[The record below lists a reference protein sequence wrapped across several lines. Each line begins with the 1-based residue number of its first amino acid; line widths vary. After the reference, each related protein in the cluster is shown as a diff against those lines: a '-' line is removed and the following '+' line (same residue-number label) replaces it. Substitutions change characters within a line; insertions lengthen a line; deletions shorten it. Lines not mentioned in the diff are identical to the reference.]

1 MPYFTLEAEDCH
13 TDFECW
19 IYLLKHMETLDRM
32 PFEAKKAV
40 FKKLL
45 EVADV
50 ENMTPDERES
60 YEESLKAYRDYV
72 NTIATAERISREKA
86 LAEGEA
92 RGLAKGEAKGK
103 RQMAAYL
110 KKEGLP
116 AEMIAR
122 SSGLSIEE
130 IEKL

>member
-1 MPYFTLEAEDCH
+1 
-13 TDFECW
+13 
-19 IYLLKHMETLDRM
+19 METLDRM

>member
-1 MPYFTLEAEDCH
+1 MEAENCH

-19 IYLLKHMETLDRM
+19 IYLLKNMETLDRM

-50 ENMTPDERES
+50 ENMTPDEREC
-60 YEESLKAYRDYV
+60 YEESLKAYREYV
-72 NTIATAERISREKA
+72 NTIATAERISREKG
-86 LAEGEA
+86 LAE
-92 RGLAKGEAKGK
+92 GK
-103 RQMAAYL
+103 RQMAAHM
-110 KKEGLP
+110 KKDGLST
-116 AEMIAR
+116 EMIAR
-122 SSGLSIEE
+122 YSGLSVEE

>member
-1 MPYFTLEAEDCH
+1 MLSDRENGVVMNNKLRQIYLSLPYFTLEVEDCH

-50 ENMTPDERES
+50 ENMTLDEREC
-60 YEESLKAYRDYV
+60 YEES
-72 NTIATAERISREKA
+72 
-86 LAEGEA
+86 
-92 RGLAKGEAKGK
+92 
-103 RQMAAYL
+103 
-110 KKEGLP
+110 
-116 AEMIAR
+116 
-122 SSGLSIEE
+122 
-130 IEKL
+130 

>member
-1 MPYFTLEAEDCH
+1 
-13 TDFECW
+13 
-19 IYLLKHMETLDRM
+19 METLDRM

-50 ENMTPDERES
+50 ENMTPDEREC

-92 RGLAKGEAKGK
+92 KGEAKGK
-103 RQMAAYL
+103 RQMAVYL